1 MDVDQDDDDDY
12 NDEYD
17 YVDLDNL
24 QNDQQQYFLQN
35 ECNNG
40 SEYENDDEV

>member
-1 MDVDQDDDDDY
+1 MVSTRSHLVAVEDSHNYGMDVDQDDEDEY

-24 QNDQQQYFLQN
+24 PND
-35 ECNNG
+35 
-40 SEYENDDEV
+40 

>member
-1 MDVDQDDDDDY
+1 MDVNQDDDDDY